1 MKYGITLNTKLCF
14 INKVREEHVQII
26 NLINTRGEQSV
37 INPVNKIRG
46 VYIYTADLPLFIG
59 SFPASLRHPFSAL
72 TTIPVLICRGVL
84 WVRAKIPSSEPSPRT
99 ARQIRINFILFII
112 CKCELVKQMTKVNE
126 LILMHL
132 YASVAINHVATG
144 GNTSNLF
151 NDKHLSLAHH
161 DLFRELRDRQVSAS
175 FINSDLILTFIYN

>member
-1 MKYGITLNTKLCF
+1 MSIENINAKKKRRFQHTHTHTHTHTDTYIYVSVCVCVCWNLFFYVYVCNVCIWCF

-37 INPVNKIRG
+37 INPVNKIRD
-46 VYIYTADLPLFIG
+46 VIYTADLPLFIG

-72 TTIPVLICRGVL
+72 TTIPVLICRGVV

-112 CKCELVKQMTKVNE
+112 CKCELVKY
-126 LILMHL
+126 I
-132 YASVAINHVATG
+132 
-144 GNTSNLF
+144 
-151 NDKHLSLAHH
+151 
-161 DLFRELRDRQVSAS
+161 
-175 FINSDLILTFIYN
+175 

>member
-1 MKYGITLNTKLCF
+1 MIVSTAPSFRRPIAAPAWPMTSEMTSDLCQYEWFTIWCF

-99 ARQIRINFILFII
+99 ARQIRINFLFY
-112 CKCELVKQMTKVNE
+112 LLYVSVNSWSE
-126 LILMHL
+126 SQWA
-132 YASVAINHVATG
+132 ASCC
-144 GNTSNLF
+144 
-151 NDKHLSLAHH
+151 
-161 DLFRELRDRQVSAS
+161 
-175 FINSDLILTFIYN
+175 

>member
-1 MKYGITLNTKLCF
+1 MHIVPFYMNKWCF

-59 SFPASLRHPFSAL
+59 SFSASLRHPFSAL

-84 WVRAKIPSSEPSPRT
+84 WVRAKIPSSELSPRT

-112 CKCELVKQMTKVNE
+112 CKCELVKYIKTIIKKILKV
-126 LILMHL
+126 
-132 YASVAINHVATG
+132 
-144 GNTSNLF
+144 
-151 NDKHLSLAHH
+151 
-161 DLFRELRDRQVSAS
+161 
-175 FINSDLILTFIYN
+175 